1 MFLDLELCLFNLT
14 ELSSYGGFMKKNK
27 FTLLLCVS
35 IIVLVGG
42 FIGTAYSLYSHNLY
56 LAKEL
61 SASRDKL
68 SRLNSEIEDLRT
80 QIIKLNM
87 TIEEYAT
94 RMTELDATIEENAKL
109 NKQIA
114 DLNAT
119 LKEIAE
125 MAENE
130 TNNLMSTVVIEYTNT
145 LNKIDY
151 HLTAMW
157 EDKDRYIW
165 VRNYKVNGALYHLEH
180 VMWLIK
186 HAYWLVKPYS
196 NESEFFQLLSGIMCN
211 NTFGDIISALQL
223 VYGHIYA
230 FNVSLGT
237 HEIDVYLLK
246 SGCETYIP
254 KIYKILSKIEINGLA
269 PRDQLTNED
278 YNNLQRYFQNLNNI
292 VSEYL
297 QKPGTDIS

>member
-1 MFLDLELCLFNLT
+1 MVPDLELCLFNLT
-14 ELSSYGGFMKKNK
+14 ELSSHGGFMKKNK
-27 FTLLLCVS
+27 FTLLLCAS

-42 FIGTAYSLYSHNLY
+42 FIGTAYSLYSYNLY

-61 SASRDKL
+61 AASRDKL
-68 SRLNSEIEDLRT
+68 TWLNSEIEDLRT
-80 QIIKLNM
+80 QIIELNV
-87 TIEEYAT
+87 TVG
-94 RMTELDATIEENAKL
+94 EENAKL

-130 TNNLMSTVVIEYTNT
+130 TNNFMSTVVIEYTNT
-145 LNKIDY
+145 LNRISY

-246 SGCETYIP
+246 GGCETYIP

>member
-27 FTLLLCVS
+27 FTLLLCAS
-35 IIVLVGG
+35 IIVLGG

-80 QIIKLNM
+80 QIIELNVTVGEENVKLN
-87 TIEEYAT
+87 E
-94 RMTELDATIEENAKL
+94 
-109 NKQIA
+109 QIA

-130 TNNLMSTVVIEYTNT
+130 TNNFMSTVVIEYTST
-145 LNKIDY
+145 LNRISY

-278 YNNLQRYFQNLNNI
+278 YNNLQKYFQNLNNI

>member
-1 MFLDLELCLFNLT
+1 
-14 ELSSYGGFMKKNK
+14 
-27 FTLLLCVS
+27 
-35 IIVLVGG
+35 
-42 FIGTAYSLYSHNLY
+42 
-56 LAKEL
+56 
-61 SASRDKL
+61 
-68 SRLNSEIEDLRT
+68 
-80 QIIKLNM
+80 
-87 TIEEYAT
+87 
-94 RMTELDATIEENAKL
+94 
-109 NKQIA
+109 
-114 DLNAT
+114 
-119 LKEIAE
+119 

-278 YNNLQRYFQNLNNI
+278 YNNLQKYFQNLNNI
-292 VSEYL
+292 VSDYL